1 VVEGPTAKA
10 YTIRISQEFKDEIVS
25 DVFVKSSRRIYVPP
39 RDFVGL
45 RFLNADSFGKN
56 ILLLFDGLAIRIHL
70 MMFGA
75 IHIYRID
82 EDLLKPERL
91 VRLLIKGCRKK
102 IVVYNAPIVE
112 LDTAERLLSRVKS
125 GLGPDPL
132 SRDWSRQKAIENLLK
147 LKDEKI
153 GVALLNQSVIAGIGN
168 ILRNEI
174 LFRAGVNPERIIH
187 TLTEAEVERII
198 EVCEN
203 LSREF
208 LKLKIE
214 GKRLKPILLVYNNY
228 RGTCKICGGKIRFY
242 MQQPIRRKTFIC
254 TNCQR

>member
-1 VVEGPTAKA
+1 MVEGPTAKA
-10 YTIRISQEFKDEIVS
+10 YTIRIGQEFKDEIVS

-91 VRLLIKGCRKK
+91 VRLLIRGCMKK

-112 LDTAERLLSRVKS
+112 LDTAGRLLSRVKI

-132 SRDWSRQKAIENLLK
+132 SRDWSRQKAIENLLR
-147 LKDEKI
+147 LKDEKV

-174 LFRAGVNPERIIH
+174 LFRAGVNPERIVQN
-187 TLTEAEVERII
+187 LTKAEVEKII
-198 EVCEN
+198 EACEN

-214 GKRLKPILLVYNNY
+214 KKGLKPLLLVYNNY

-242 MQQPIRRKTFIC
+242 MQQPIKRKTFVCI
-254 TNCQR
+254 NCQR